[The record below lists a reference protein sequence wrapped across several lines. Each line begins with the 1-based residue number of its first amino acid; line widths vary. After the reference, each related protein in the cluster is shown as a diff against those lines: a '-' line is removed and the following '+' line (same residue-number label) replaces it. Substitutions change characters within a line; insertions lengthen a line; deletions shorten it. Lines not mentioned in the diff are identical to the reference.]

1 MKIAIIPSI
10 KEPYKN
16 QLEYSI
22 DVKLF
27 KLINVCFPKCEIISL
42 TKSDKLN
49 KKFKLLIIS
58 GGNTIL
64 NFSKSKKNKFRNLID
79 ERFYKQAIKN
89 KIPIFGICHGAQF
102 LAKKIGGEFI
112 KKKDVGPHK
121 INLVKSNKIIRVNSY
136 HNIVIKKISQN
147 TKILATSLDG
157 SIEYFK
163 KNKIIGIQW
172 HPERYKNF
180 KIFDKNIIRK
190 ICN

>member
-1 MKIAIIPSI
+1 MG
-10 KEPYKN
+10 
-16 QLEYSI
+16 
-22 DVKLF
+22 
-27 KLINVCFPKCEIISL
+27 
-42 TKSDKLN
+42 T
-49 KKFKLLIIS
+49 
-58 GGNTIL
+58 
-64 NFSKSKKNKFRNLID
+64 
-79 ERFYKQAIKN
+79 
-89 KIPIFGICHGAQF
+89 
-102 LAKKIGGEFI
+102 
-112 KKKDVGPHK
+112 HK

-172 HPERYKNF
+172 HPERYEDF